1 MLEEQRLLSDVLFL
15 LLQTPTIPAA
25 ALQKDAFDHAD
36 RPLPDDY
43 RVAKRDKELSPEF
56 WTALDQKL
64 KLSLNYVITLAMLVE
79 SIPGDAQLPPA
90 VQQTS
95 IVTDILVD

>member
-1 MLEEQRLLSDVLFL
+1 M
-15 LLQTPTIPAA
+15 
-25 ALQKDAFDHAD
+25 KNH
-36 RPLPDDY
+36 
-43 RVAKRDKELSPEF
+43 PEF

-64 KLSLNYVITLAMLVE
+64 KPSLNYVITLAMLVE
-79 SIPGDAQLPPA
+79 DIPADAQLPPV